1 MNAAPSLSLRGATGL
16 QFSLLSHWVTS
27 GIAKSVL
34 NLYCLRVHRIPTP
47 THRPNPSRRFLLQR
61 ILYCTCHVR
70 RCEPVLRL
78 YCTGSQ
84 RCCRRYKAD
93 AVETFQCL
101 QCSGDFRRSHRPAE
115 ARRLYFNRRTVP
127 RTRFGAA
134 SSPGPSQ
141 DSVRQ
146 RAHCHRPPLPRA
158 PSPPGLLNAAGPSTG
173 RE

>member
-1 MNAAPSLSLRGATGL
+1 MNAAPSLSLRGAPGL
-16 QFSLLSHWVTS
+16 QFSRLSHWYTS

-34 NLYCLRVHRIPTP
+34 NLYCLRAHRTPTP
-47 THRPNPSRRFLLQR
+47 THRPNPSRRFLSQR

-70 RCEPVLRL
+70 RCEPVLHL

-84 RCCRRYKAD
+84 RFCRRYKAD
-93 AVETFQCL
+93 AVEPFQYL

-115 ARRLYFNRRTVP
+115 ARFRGL
-127 RTRFGAA
+127 FGAA

-146 RAHCHRPPLPRA
+146 RAPCHRPPLPRA
-158 PSPPGLLNAAGPSTG
+158 SSPPGLHNAAGPSTG